1 MGAGKTTLGKE
12 IAKKMNLRFLDLD
25 KMIMSDEGRTI
36 NQIFE
41 EKGEKSFRKTERKV
55 LEKILESD
63 NYLLACGGGTP
74 CYKDN
79 MEQMNAKGVSLFL
92 DVPEEELVRRL
103 SRNQASRPLLSD
115 LNDQELKEYIHK
127 KLEGRQE
134 CYRKSK
140 IWINPLA
147 TSVDTIIISLRYS

>member
-12 IAKKMNLRFLDLD
+12 IAKKMNLQFLDLD
-25 KMIMSDEGRTI
+25 KLIVTDEGRSI

-41 EKGEKSFRKTERKV
+41 DEGENGFRQIERK
-55 LEKILESD
+55 ILKNLLKSD

-79 MEQMNAKGVSLFL
+79 MEQMNTKGVSLFL
-92 DVPEEELVRRL
+92 DVTEDELVRRL
-103 SRNQASRPLLSD
+103 SRNKTTRPLLRD
-115 LNDQELKEYIHK
+115 LNDEKLKEYIHE
-127 KLEGRQE
+127 KLEKRQK

-140 IWINPLA
+140 IWINPIA
-147 TSVDTIIISLRYS
+147 TSVDTIIMSLRYS

>member
-25 KMIMSDEGRTI
+25 RMIVNDQGRTI

-41 EKGEKSFRKTERKV
+41 EEGEKGFRKMERKV
-55 LEKILESD
+55 LEKTLESD

-92 DVPEEELVRRL
+92 DIPEEELVRRL
-103 SRNQASRPLLSD
+103 SRNQASRPLLRNLD
-115 LNDQELKEYIHK
+115 RQELIEYIHN
-127 KLEGRQE
+127 KLEKRQE

-140 IWINPLA
+140 IWINPLS
-147 TSVDTIIISLRYS
+147 TSVDTIIMSLRYS

>member
-25 KMIMSDEGRTI
+25 KMIVNDQGRTI

-41 EKGEKSFRKTERKV
+41 EESEKGFRKIERKV

-63 NYLLACGGGTP
+63 HYLLACGGGTP

-103 SRNQASRPLLSD
+103 SRNKTIRPLLRD
-115 LNDQELKEYIHK
+115 LSDQELKEYIHT
-127 KLEGRQE
+127 KLEERQD

-147 TSVDTIIISLRYS
+147 TSVDTIIMSLRYS